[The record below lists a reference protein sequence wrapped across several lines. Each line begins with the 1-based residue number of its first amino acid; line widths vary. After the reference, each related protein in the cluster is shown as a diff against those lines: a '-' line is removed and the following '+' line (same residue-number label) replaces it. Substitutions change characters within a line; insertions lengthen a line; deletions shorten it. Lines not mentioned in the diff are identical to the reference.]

1 MPLVS
6 IVVPCYNEAS
16 TIRLLLDA
24 ILCQTF
30 SIGNMEVILADGMST
45 DTTREQVAA
54 FQHEHPE
61 LKVRLV
67 DNLKRIIPA
76 GLNRAIEAATGDII
90 IRLDAHSMPR
100 PEYVE
105 RCVAALNS
113 GLGDNV
119 GGVWEIQ
126 PGRSGWIA
134 ASIAAASSH
143 PLGVG
148 DALYRYS
155 SKAGLVDTVPF
166 GAFTRKTLEQAG
178 CFDETLLTNEDYE
191 FNARLRQKG
200 GRVWLDPAIR
210 SAYFARSSLPAVARQ
225 FSRYGFWKWRM
236 LRRYPT
242 TLRWRQ
248 ALPPIFVLSLVVL
261 FFFSIWFWP
270 VRWLLGVEILFY
282 LTALLFGTAK
292 TALHQKKDARLLVGI
307 PAAIATMHLSW
318 GAGFLWSILNPKP

>member
-30 SIGNMEVILADGMST
+30 SIENMEVILADGMST

-54 FQHEHPE
+54 FQREHPE
-61 LKVRLV
+61 LNVRLV
-67 DNLKRIIPA
+67 DNPKRIIPA
-76 GLNRAIEAATGDII
+76 GLNRAIEAASGEII

-105 RCVAALNS
+105 RCVAALNN

-148 DALYRYS
+148 DALYRYTS
-155 SKAGLVDTVPF
+155 NAGLVDTVPF
-166 GAFTRKTLEQAG
+166 GAFTRRTLEQAG

-191 FNARLRQKG
+191 FNARLRQQG
-200 GRVWLDPAIR
+200 GQVWLDPAIR
-210 SAYFARSSLPAVARQ
+210 SVYFARSSFPALAHQ

-261 FFFSIWFWP
+261 FLFSVWFWP
-270 VRWLLGVEILFY
+270 VRWLLGIEILFY
-282 LTALLFGTAK
+282 LTALLFGTAN
-292 TALHQKKDARLLVGI
+292 TALLQKKDARLLVGI